1 MKKKKIKLLVASMA
15 VAAILVGGSLAWF
28 QFHQS
33 VPNHF
38 TTGSL
43 KTDIIEHFNPNSPEA
58 TNMQPGVKV
67 QKEVTVKN
75 LGKSPAIIRVKLDP
89 EWDAK
94 GSLPQESAAKAVTLG
109 TTNVVTTVPK
119 NDKGSWIYNSTDGYY
134 YYTQLVAPGASTSQ
148 LLNNVMLNGDF
159 NLTNDYQDR
168 GLTVN
173 VTSDAIQAT
182 NGAWEDAWNKD
193 KKLPE
198 NIVSALTK
206 IQTTNVSTEN
216 ATGETSGSTVK
227 GEQHSDAQ
235 TPLASQKPVA
245 K

>member
-38 TTGSL
+38 TTGSV

-94 GSLPQESAAKAVTLG
+94 GNLPQESAAKAVTLD
-109 TTNVVTTVPK
+109 TTAAVK
-119 NDKGSWIYNSTDGYY
+119 SGDWIYNPADGYY
-134 YYTQLVAPGASTSQ
+134 YYTKLVNPEASTSQ

-216 ATGETSGSTVK
+216 ATKETSGSTVN

>member
-38 TTGSL
+38 TTGSV

-94 GSLPQESAAKAVTLG
+94 GKIPQESAAKAVTLD
-109 TTNVVTTVPK
+109 TTAALK
-119 NDKGSWIYNSTDGYY
+119 SGDWIKGTDGYY
-134 YYTQLVAPGASTSQ
+134 YYTKVVAPGASTTQ

-182 NGAWEDAWNKD
+182 GGAWKDAWDHEDENGKGGV
-193 KKLPE
+193 LPE
-198 NIVSALTK
+198 DIVKALTNIK
-206 IQTTNVSTEN
+206 TTNVSTEN
-216 ATGETSGSTVK
+216 STEGTNGSTVN
-227 GEQHSDAQ
+227 GENHSDAQ

>member
-38 TTGSL
+38 TTGSV

-94 GSLPQESAAKAVTLG
+94 GNLPQESAAKAVTLD
-109 TTNVVTTVPK
+109 TTAAVK
-119 NDKGSWIYNSTDGYY
+119 SGDWIYNPADGYY
-134 YYTQLVAPGASTSQ
+134 YYTKLVNPEASTSQ

-182 NGAWEDAWNKD
+182 NGAWEDAWNKGG
-193 KKLPE
+193 KELPAD
-198 NIVSALTK
+198 IVSALTA

-235 TPLASQKPVA
+235 APLASQKPVA